1 MYGGVPQHIQFGGL
15 SGYKPACEIV
25 SLQNLSGPLTHTL
38 ASYLISSSISSV
50 WQRRSVMSQS
60 QSAVQ
65 SAELL
70 QSPSVIESLER
81 VRKRVQE
88 QLIKVPEFRAF
99 LAVETSISEV
109 SHVPDLVDGLQSAK
123 QKILDRLMS
132 VREYQAMLAVEK
144 SITEISEVLG
154 VLAEGESASATPE
167 TPAAPQTGVNGSTP
181 IAADPPPKT
190 PETASPLETADHLAK
205 MLGLTDEQFDKRIR

>member
-1 MYGGVPQHIQFGGL
+1 
-15 SGYKPACEIV
+15 
-25 SLQNLSGPLTHTL
+25 
-38 ASYLISSSISSV
+38 
-50 WQRRSVMSQS
+50 MSQS
-60 QSAVQ
+60 VVQ

-81 VRKRVQE
+81 VRERVQE

-109 SHVPDLVDGLQSAK
+109 SHVPDLVDVLQSAK
-123 QKILDRLMS
+123 QKIMDRLMTI
-132 VREYQAMLAVEK
+132 REYQAMLAVEK

-154 VLAEGESASATPE
+154 VLAEGESAN
-167 TPAAPQTGVNGSTP
+167 TPAAPQTDVNESAP
-181 IAADPPPKT
+181 IAADPPLKA

-205 MLGLTDEQFDKRIR
+205 ILGLTEEQFGRRIS

>member
-1 MYGGVPQHIQFGGL
+1 MYGSVQQHIQLGGL

-25 SLQNLSGPLTHTL
+25 FLQNLSGQLTQTL
-38 ASYLISSSISSV
+38 ASYLITGLISSA

-60 QSAVQ
+60 VVQ

-81 VRKRVQE
+81 VRERVQE

-109 SHVPDLVDGLQSAK
+109 SQVPDLVDVLQSAK

-167 TPAAPQTGVNGSTP
+167 TPGAPQTGVNGSTP
-181 IAADPPPKT
+181 AADPPLKT

>member
-1 MYGGVPQHIQFGGL
+1 
-15 SGYKPACEIV
+15 
-25 SLQNLSGPLTHTL
+25 
-38 ASYLISSSISSV
+38 
-50 WQRRSVMSQS
+50 MSQS

-70 QSPSVIESLER
+70 QSPGVIQSLER
-81 VRKRVQE
+81 VRERVQE

-123 QKILDRLMS
+123 QKIMDRLMTI
-132 VREYQAMLAVEK
+132 REYQAMLAVEK

-154 VLAEGESASATPE
+154 VLAEGESGNATPE
-167 TPAAPQTGVNGSTP
+167 TPAAPQRRKRSTP
-181 IAADPPPKT
+181 IAADPPLKT
-190 PETASPLETADHLAK
+190 PETASPIETADHLAK
-205 MLGLTDEQFDKRIR
+205 MLGLTDEQFGKRIS